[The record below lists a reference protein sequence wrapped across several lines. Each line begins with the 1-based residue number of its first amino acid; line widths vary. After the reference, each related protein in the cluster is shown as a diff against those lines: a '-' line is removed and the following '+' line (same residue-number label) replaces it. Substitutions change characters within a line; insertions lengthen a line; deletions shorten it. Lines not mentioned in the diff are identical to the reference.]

1 MVKMAQYCL
10 AFAVIIAFAAPV
22 FAQDD
27 YPRFQLTPGYGNV
40 YFHNP
45 TFEQVLGLP
54 PGRHSGFTLDTN
66 YNLSPVLGIDLF
78 TGYYSLGNGSTL
90 YTNTFG
96 ATGSLRK
103 NAHIVPYGTAGFGF
117 GSIQLNS
124 VYGSIGERAMAARIG
139 GGVDIP
145 FSDSLALRVDATRL
159 GFHFEHSWN
168 GGMNV
173 SVGVVLNLSQ

>member
-1 MVKMAQYCL
+1 MVKMAQYGL
-10 AFAVIIAFAAPV
+10 AFALVIAFAAPV

-45 TFEQVLGLP
+45 VFEEFLGLQ

-66 YNLSPVLGIDLF
+66 YNLSPVLGVNIF

-103 NAHIVPYGTAGFGF
+103 NSHIVPYGTAGFGF
-117 GSIQLNS
+117 GSIQVNS
-124 VYGSIGERAMAARIG
+124 GGERAMAARIG

-145 FSDSLALRVDATRL
+145 FSDALALRVDVTRL